1 MLFTREMSPSRDFL
15 WHTNLSWTLAFLGHL
30 CSPNPQAKRWGT
42 WTGYYSKI
50 ASFLWV
56 QAGQSWH
63 MSRTC
68 NPAYFSSGSQSFQVF
83 RIIITRR
90 NCSKY
95 PQVIGRERVNGCGT
109 AVPAAKRRPHPR
121 PSRVTASALKSM
133 PVTKRFPHF
142 LMATQSDG
150 LSCLVVLIWNR
161 VEECK
166 YAIRNLVT
174 RL

>member
-1 MLFTREMSPSRDFL
+1 MLLTREMSPSRDFL
-15 WHTNLSWTLAFLGHL
+15 WHTNLSWDTSLSWDTCVHR
-30 CSPNPQAKRWGT
+30 PQANRWGT
-42 WTGYYSKI
+42 RTDYCSKI

-68 NPAYFSSGSQSFQVF
+68 NPAYFSFGSQSFQVF

-90 NCSKY
+90 NYSKH
-95 PQVIGRERVNGCGT
+95 PQVIGRERVKGCGT

-133 PVTKRFPHF
+133 SITKRFPHF
-142 LMATQSDG
+142 LMATRSGG
-150 LSCLVVLIWNR
+150 LSCRVVLI
-161 VEECK
+161 
-166 YAIRNLVT
+166 
-174 RL
+174 